1 MEAILNEELNQVF
14 ENAAVAL
21 ILVDKEGRIKLINKA
36 GEELLVQGNVD
47 VKGKLAGEAFQC
59 IHAFVNGYVVCGEN
73 KKCPRCPLRN
83 SFEETFNTGENHYK
97 VQGNYEINV
106 KDTVFQLHLLISTS
120 LINISS
126 HQYVLLTI
134 EDITKERDLQNKLKE
149 REKELEELIAT
160 KDKFFSI
167 ISHDLKNPFATISGF
182 AKILLDDYSSFSDE
196 ERESF
201 LQMILQSSDNT
212 YKLLE
217 NLLLWSKVQV
227 GKMNA
232 KLEKV
237 YIEDLIN
244 DTVSQLRTMADKKDI
259 KIEVSH
265 PNNLSVSLD
274 KFMIS
279 TVLRNLITNAIKFT
293 PKSGLISVSVEEK
306 ENNIQVLI
314 KDNGVGIDKENI
326 EKLFNITEKFSMQG
340 TEQEEGNGL
349 GLILCKEFIDLHK
362 GEIWVESKKGEGTTF
377 TFSLPI

>member
-1 MEAILNEELNQVF
+1 MQEIFNDELSQIF

-21 ILVDKEGRIKLINKA
+21 VLVNKEGRIKRINRA
-36 GEELLVQGNVD
+36 GEDLLGQGVID
-47 VKGKLAGEAFQC
+47 VYGKLAGEAFKC
-59 IHAFVNGYVVCGEN
+59 VNTFINTYAKCGE
-73 KKCPRCPLRN
+73 KEECSRCALRN
-83 SFEETFNTGENHYK
+83 SFEGTYNTGNNNYK
-97 VQGNYEINV
+97 VPGNLEVKIKDNV
-106 KDTVFQLHLLISTS
+106 YTLNLLISTS
-120 LINISS
+120 LLEISS
-126 HQYVLLTI
+126 SKFVLVTI
-134 EDITKERDLQNKLKE
+134 EDITKERELQNDLKE
-149 REKELEELIAT
+149 REKELKELIAT

-182 AKILLDDYSSFSDE
+182 VKILLDDYSSFSDE

-274 KFMIS
+274 KFIIS

>member
-160 KDKFFSI
+160 RNKFFTI
-167 ISHDLKNPFATISGF
+167 IAYDLINSFSTIEGF
-182 AKILLDDYSSFSDE
+182 AKLLLEESSSFTTE

-201 LQMILQSSDNT
+201 LQLIVNSSQNT
-212 YKLLE
+212 NRSLE
-217 NLLLWSKVQV
+217 NLTLWSRLQV
-227 GKMNA
+227 GDMDYA
-232 KLEKV
+232 LENV
-237 YIEDLIN
+237 NIVDLIN
-244 DTVSQLRTMADKKDI
+244 DTVSQLRAMAEKKNI
-259 KIEVSH
+259 NIEVSL
-265 PNNLSVSLD
+265 PEQLCLTLD

-279 TVLRNLITNAIKFT
+279 TVLRNLITNAIKYT
-293 PKSGLISVSVEEK
+293 HRSGSISINLEQKEGRIQVSV
-306 ENNIQVLI
+306 
-314 KDNGVGIDKENI
+314 KDNGIGIYKENI
-326 EKLFNITEKFSMQG
+326 AKLFKITEKFSMQG
-340 TEQEEGNGL
+340 TEQEEGTGL
-349 GLILCKEFIDLHK
+349 GLILSKEFIDLHN
-362 GEIWVESKKGEGTTF
+362 GEIMVESQIGKGSTF
-377 TFSLPI
+377 TFTLPL